1 MKVLAVDSSAKSASV
16 CVIEDEK
23 ILGEFFINTKL
34 THSETLMPMISSLL
48 KNARID
54 INSIDVFAISSGPG
68 SFTGVRIGI
77 AAVKGMSF
85 ALNKPCVG
93 VSTLEAMAYN
103 FKGSNCIISAVMDAR
118 RDQVYNALFR
128 VNCDNIIRLTSDR
141 AISIEDLNIEIKNEY
156 NKENIVFVGDGADL
170 CYNKFNKSGL
180 MINLAEEHVKY
191 QRASGVAVAALK
203 KIANN
208 QVVSSDE
215 LMPIYLRPS
224 QAEQNKDKINKLK

>member
-54 INSIDVFAISSGPG
+54 INSIDVVAISSGPG

-118 RDQVYNALFR
+118 RDQVYNVLFR

-156 NKENIVFVGDGADL
+156 NKENIIFVRDGADL
-170 CYNKFNKSGL
+170 C
-180 MINLAEEHVKY
+180 
-191 QRASGVAVAALK
+191 
-203 KIANN
+203 
-208 QVVSSDE
+208 
-215 LMPIYLRPS
+215 
-224 QAEQNKDKINKLK
+224 